1 MIYSEQLES
10 TKQHYPF
17 SKWRSLFFPDPEDD
31 GSEGQEQYTEENC
44 NAAKIIFDNL
54 INGLITIGE
63 NSSENEKVAL
73 FKTAVES
80 LNDLN
85 DKVDDLIETGER
97 EDLCDL
103 IDQITIAA
111 GLNPAD
117 YADGD
122 GIADEWR
129 NW

>member
-1 MIYSEQLES
+1 MTYSEQLEN

-17 SKWRSLFFPDPEDD
+17 SNWRSLFFPDPEDD
-31 GSEGQEQYTEENC
+31 GSEGQVQYTEENC
-44 NAAKIIFDNL
+44 DAAKNIFDKL
-54 INGLITIGE
+54 IQSLITIGE
-63 NSSENEKVAL
+63 HAPENEKVAL

-80 LNDLN
+80 LNDLEER
-85 DKVDDLIETGER
+85 VEGLIETGER

-103 IDQITIAA
+103 IDQVTIAA
-111 GLNPAD
+111 GLNPED
-117 YADGD
+117 YADGG